1 MGLGVLA
8 GSSAVGLV
16 EAFAQTA
23 PVSTSAEGMDDIV
36 QKAMNEPPADP
47 ATPAEPA
54 AAPATPVA
62 DAAPDAVPTVA
73 ASITRVISLHN
84 LHTDEKLEAVYFDK
98 GVYVPDALQALN
110 KLMRD
115 HRTNAVYSIDPKL
128 FDLLVKVRGAV
139 DSKGCFEL
147 ISGYRCPVSNAALH
161 AKSAEVAVHSLHTK
175 GMASDV
181 RIGDVQLDHLQKAAL
196 ALRGGGVGLYPVS
209 DFVHVDVGP
218 VRQWKGT

>member
-8 GSSAVGLV
+8 GSSALSLV

-23 PVSTSAEGMDDIV
+23 PVSNSAEGMDDIV
-36 QKAMNEPPADP
+36 QKALSDADP
-47 ATPAEPA
+47 VAPA
-54 AAPATPVA
+54 APVA
-62 DAAPDAVPTVA
+62 EVAPEAVPTVA
-73 ASITRVISLHN
+73 AVITRVISLHN

-115 HRTNAVYSIDPKL
+115 HRTNAVYSIEPKL

-139 DSKGCFEL
+139 DSKGCFEV
-147 ISGYRCPVSNAALH
+147 ISGYRCPVTNAALH

>member
-23 PVSTSAEGMDDIV
+23 PVSTAAEGMDDIV
-36 QKAMNEPPADP
+36 QKALSDAPADSVP
-47 ATPAEPA
+47 L
-54 AAPATPVA
+54 AAPAASVAPVA
-62 DAAPDAVPTVA
+62 DAAPEAVPTVA
-73 ASITRVISLHN
+73 AGITRVISLHN

-98 GVYVPDALQALN
+98 GAYVPDALQALN

-115 HRTNAVYSIDPKL
+115 HRTNAVYAIDPKL
-128 FDLLVKVRGAV
+128 FDLLVKVRAAV
-139 DSKGCFEL
+139 DSKGCFEV
-147 ISGYRCPVSNAALH
+147 ISGYRCPVTNAALH